1 MGAQHI
7 LPPSM
12 VQTGC
17 RKPSSIVIHCDAKVV
32 LTLRRVVEL
41 PRFS

>member
-1 MGAQHI
+1 MDAQRI

-17 RKPSSIVIHCDAKVV
+17 RKPRSIVINCDAKVV
-32 LTLRRVVEL
+32 LTLRLVVDL